1 MAALQDPDHH
11 EAVRLAEAAEE
22 FLAQRRIAVVGVSR
36 DEKQPANLIYRRLRA
51 AGHEV
56 FAVNPTA
63 DEVEGDRAYGSVM
76 DLPAPI
82 DGAVI
87 VTPAAASADV
97 VDECA
102 AAGIPRVWLHRALG
116 AGSFSQEAVDEAVR
130 HGISVI
136 PAGCPNMFGATSDP
150 GHRVMRRLLQLT
162 GTVPRCTGDYC
173 CAVATGLAVVDTEP
187 PGTPDP
193 RD

>member
-1 MAALQDPDHH
+1 MGAAHGTHDG
-11 EAVRLAEAAEE
+11 EAVRLAAAAEE
-22 FLAQRRIAVVGVSR
+22 FLAQRRIAVVGVSH
-36 DEKQPANLIYRRLRA
+36 DDKQPANLIFRRLRDT
-51 AGHEV
+51 GHEA

-63 DEVEGDRAYGSVM
+63 DEVEGTRAYRSVL
-76 DLPAPI
+76 DLPGEI

-87 VTPAAASADV
+87 VTPAGASEQV
-97 VDECA
+97 VEQCA

-116 AGSFSQEAVDEAVR
+116 AGSFSQAAVDAAVR
-130 HGISVI
+130 HEISVI

-150 GHRVMRRLLQLT
+150 GHRVMLRVLQLT
-162 GTVPRCTGDYC
+162 GTVPRCADDYC
-173 CAVATGLAVVDTEP
+173 CLGHVDGSATALEE